1 MPLMLQRTVTNCLK
15 SSEKT
20 CTLSAAISATGYHLP
35 FIILCDHR
43 RNRGLSVRAV
53 ARVLFIFAI
62 FLLCQPAAS
71 VSGQNNH
78 GANSPRRW
86 KVEIQKN
93 GKWVDSATFDT
104 RQQAQEKLDAQ
115 RAKQSKRSGPLVGR
129 VVPTDWNRWEHL
141 GSLSAKYESGNRKSG
156 TVSSG
161 KGDPGGVSYGS
172 YQLASKVGTAQR
184 FADQYY
190 PVWFHGTKPG
200 SEEFSALWKK
210 LAAEREPELAA
221 YEHLFIADT
230 HYQPFADRMRK
241 ELHFDIDAH
250 SNALRDVAW
259 STAVQHGAG
268 NKIFQRALQKAIDDN
283 RLDQLSDAE
292 IIRLVYAERGRVNPD
307 GKSAYFSRSS
317 PQVQESVRKRFKN
330 EQQDALQKLAAESDS
345 KSSR

>member
-1 MPLMLQRTVTNCLK
+1 MLQPN
-15 SSEKT
+15 
-20 CTLSAAISATGYHLP
+20 
-35 FIILCDHR
+35 
-43 RNRGLSVRAV
+43 
-53 ARVLFIFAI
+53 LFNSIAI
-62 FLLCQPAAS
+62 FFILSPTAFA
-71 VSGQNNH
+71 VSGQTN
-78 GANSPRRW
+78 ADAASPRRW

-93 GKWVDSATFDT
+93 GKWVDAAVFET
-104 RQQAQEKLDAQ
+104 RQQAQEQLDSQ
-115 RAKQSKRSGPLVGR
+115 RTKQSKRTGPLVGR
-129 VVPTDWNRWEHL
+129 IVPTDWNRWEHL
-141 GSLSAKYESGNRKSG
+141 GSLSAKYESGSRKSA

-190 PVWFHGTKPG
+190 PEWFHGTKPG
-200 SEEFSALWKK
+200 SDEFSSLWKK

-230 HYQPFADRMRK
+230 HYQPFADRCRK
-241 ELHFDIDAH
+241 ELHFDVDAH

-259 STAVQHGAG
+259 STSVQHGAG
-268 NKIFQRALQKAIDDN
+268 NKIFQRALQKAIDEN

-292 IIRLVYAERGRVNPD
+292 IIALVYAERGRVNPD

-317 PQVQESVRKRFKN
+317 PKVQESVRKRFKN
-330 EQQDALQKLAAESDS
+330 EQQDALQELAAESGS

>member
-1 MPLMLQRTVTNCLK
+1 MVQRTVINWIKVFQK
-15 SSEKT
+15 SHRPSAPGSAGGYSLPFVILILALFILCQT
-20 CTLSAAISATGYHLP
+20 VSAAT
-35 FIILCDHR
+35 
-43 RNRGLSVRAV
+43 
-53 ARVLFIFAI
+53 
-62 FLLCQPAAS
+62 
-71 VSGQNNH
+71 GQNS
-78 GANSPRRW
+78 ANATAPRRW

-93 GKWVDSATFDT
+93 GKWIDSALFDI
-104 RQQAQEKLDAQ
+104 RQQAQEKLDTL
-115 RAKQSKRSGPLVGR
+115 RAKQSKKAGALIGR

-141 GSLSAKYESGNRKSG
+141 GTLSAKYESGNRKSG

-190 PVWFHGTKPG
+190 PEWFHGTKPG
-200 SEEFSALWKK
+200 SDEFSALWKK

-230 HYQPFADRMRK
+230 HYQPFADRLRN
-241 ELHFDIDAH
+241 ELHFDVDAH

-268 NKIFQRALQKAIDDN
+268 NKIFHRALQTAIDEN

-292 IIRLVYAERGRVNPD
+292 IIALVYAERGRVNPD

-317 PQVQESVRKRFKN
+317 PKVQESVRKRFKN
-330 EQQDALQKLAAESDS
+330 EQQDALKELAGESSS

>member
-1 MPLMLQRTVTNCLK
+1 K
-15 SSEKT
+15 K
-20 CTLSAAISATGYHLP
+20 A
-35 FIILCDHR
+35 
-43 RNRGLSVRAV
+43 
-53 ARVLFIFAI
+53 
-62 FLLCQPAAS
+62 
-71 VSGQNNH
+71 
-78 GANSPRRW
+78 
-86 KVEIQKN
+86 
-93 GKWVDSATFDT
+93 
-104 RQQAQEKLDAQ
+104 
-115 RAKQSKRSGPLVGR
+115 GPIVGR

-141 GSLSAKYESGNRKSG
+141 GSLSAKYESGNHKSG

-190 PVWFHGTKPG
+190 PEWFHGTKPG
-200 SEEFSALWKK
+200 SDEFPALWKK

-241 ELHFDIDAH
+241 ELHFDVDAH

-268 NKIFQRALQKAIDDN
+268 NKIFQRALQKAIEEN
-283 RLDQLSDAE
+283 RVGQLSDAE
-292 IIRLVYAERGRVNPD
+292 IIAMVYAERGRVTD
-307 GKSAYFSRSS
+307 GKSVYFSRSS
-317 PQVQESVRKRFKN
+317 PKVQESVRKRFKS
-330 EQQDALQKLAAESDS
+330 EQEDALKELAVESGS